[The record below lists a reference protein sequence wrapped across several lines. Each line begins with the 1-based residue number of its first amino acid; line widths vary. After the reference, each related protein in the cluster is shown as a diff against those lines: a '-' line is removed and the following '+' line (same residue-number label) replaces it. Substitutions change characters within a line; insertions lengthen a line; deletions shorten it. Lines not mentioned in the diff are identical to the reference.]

1 MMELLLNP
9 WVTYIGV
16 SLIAL
21 CFGIYIGAL
30 NSEDDIDEAEEL
42 AYEKSVL
49 ETEVAKLREEIKEKQ
64 NMLYGMQD
72 RVNELVQEHDDLTKG
87 QSFTRVQRDV
97 LDLYDRAGVRLSADI
112 LEELYYNRHL
122 TTVAEVKQFIET
134 QRANWKLENSKK
146 I

>member
-1 MMELLLNP
+1 MELLLNP
-9 WVTYIGV
+9 WVTHIGV
-16 SLIAL
+16 SLIVL
-21 CFGIYIGAL
+21 CFGIYIGVL
-30 NSEDDIDEAEEL
+30 NSEDDIDKVEEL

-49 ETEVAKLREEIKEKQ
+49 ETEVAKLDEEITEKQ
-64 NMLYGMQD
+64 NKLYGIQD

-87 QSFTRVQRDV
+87 HSFTRVQRDV

-122 TTVAEVKQFIET
+122 TTVTEVKQFIET
-134 QRANWKLENSKK
+134 QRVNWKLENSKK

>member
-1 MMELLLNP
+1 MELLLNP
-9 WVTYIGV
+9 WVTHIGIT
-16 SLIAL
+16 LFATF
-21 CFGIYIGAL
+21 FGIYIGNL
-30 NSEDDIDEAEEL
+30 NGEPELDEVEEL

-49 ETEVAKLREEIKEKQ
+49 ETEVAKLEEEIQEKH
-64 NMLYGMQD
+64 NKLYGIQD

-87 QSFTRVQRDV
+87 QSFTKVQRDV

-122 TTVAEVKQFIET
+122 TTVTEVKQFIET